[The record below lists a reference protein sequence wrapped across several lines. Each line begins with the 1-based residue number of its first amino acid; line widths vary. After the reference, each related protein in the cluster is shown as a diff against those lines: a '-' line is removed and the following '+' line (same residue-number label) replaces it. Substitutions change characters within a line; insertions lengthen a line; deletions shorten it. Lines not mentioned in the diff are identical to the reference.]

1 MLRPYCHALISQ
13 LKIQVLAKVGGQ
25 VQYLNKFWDSTMA
38 LSCKSLVTS
47 LALLSIAG
55 CTIIPGSH
63 FEGIDPGEQTQ
74 NLDKDLEK
82 VNIQIIDSSL
92 INEQKRGREAAK
104 PSLSTA
110 GLNVNDYEYK
120 LGIGDVLTIG
130 VWDHPELTI
139 PAAVQRTAE
148 FDGFRVQKNGTITYA
163 YAPNIQAEGK
173 TVSQVHN
180 ELVNRLARVIEDPQV
195 DVKVVGFRSQKA
207 YVTGEVSKP
216 GVYPVTE
223 IPLTLIDAL
232 NQAGGLTEAADWR
245 TVTFIRGNKT
255 EIIQLEDF
263 YAHGDISQNRLLQ
276 NGDIV
281 HVNRN
286 DKQKVFVLGD
296 VKKAGSVTLTRYG
309 LNLAEALSDTG
320 GLNENTADAN
330 GVFVLRKRNYEQTG
344 VLADVYQLHAKSIAA
359 LVLAEQFELQ
369 PHDIVYVT
377 SAPLARWNR
386 VISLLLPSISTVDNL
401 NDINN

>member
-1 MLRPYCHALISQ
+1 
-13 LKIQVLAKVGGQ
+13 
-25 VQYLNKFWDSTMA
+25 MA

-47 LALLSIAG
+47 LALLSLTG

-63 FEGIDPGEQTQ
+63 FEGFSPGEQTQ
-74 NLDKDLEK
+74 NLEQDLEK

-92 INEQKRGREAAK
+92 INEQKKARKAAK
-104 PSLSTA
+104 PISSLA
-110 GLNVNDYEYK
+110 GIDTKNYQYK
-120 LGIGDVLTIG
+120 LGVGDVLTIG

-148 FDGFRVQKNGTITYA
+148 FDGFRVQEDGTITYA
-163 YAPNIQAEGK
+163 YAPNIPAAGR
-173 TVSQVHN
+173 TVSEVRN
-180 ELVNRLARVIEDPQV
+180 ELVKRLSRVIEDPQV
-195 DVKVVGFRSQKA
+195 DIKIVGFRSQKA
-207 YVTGEVSKP
+207 YVTGEVNKP

-223 IPLTLIDAL
+223 VPLTLIDAL
-232 NQAGGLTEAADWR
+232 NQAGGLTDAADWR
-245 TVTFIRGNKT
+245 TVTFTRGDKT
-255 EIIQLEDF
+255 EVIELDDF

-286 DKQKVFVLGD
+286 DAQKVFVLGD
-296 VKKAGSVTLTRYG
+296 VKRAGSVTLNRYG
-309 LNLAEALSDTG
+309 LNLAQALSDTG

-330 GVFVLRKRNYEQTG
+330 GVFVLRKSNLEQTG
-344 VLADVYQLHAKSIAA
+344 ILANVYQLHAKNIAA

-386 VISLLLPSISTVDNL
+386 VISLLLPSVATVDNL
-401 NDINN
+401 DDIGTN

>member
-1 MLRPYCHALISQ
+1 
-13 LKIQVLAKVGGQ
+13 
-25 VQYLNKFWDSTMA
+25 MA
-38 LSCKSLVTS
+38 LSCKSLITS
-47 LALLSIAG
+47 LALLSVTG

-63 FEGIDPGEQTQ
+63 FEGIESGEQTQ
-74 NLDKDLEK
+74 NLEQDLEK

-92 INEQKRGREAAK
+92 IKQQKQTRASAK
-104 PSLSTA
+104 PISNTA
-110 GLNVNDYEYK
+110 GVNVSNYQYK
-120 LGIGDVLTIG
+120 LGVGDVLTIG

-148 FDGFRVQKNGTITYA
+148 FDGFRVQEDGTITYA
-163 YAPNIQAEGK
+163 YAPDIPAAGRTISE
-173 TVSQVHN
+173 VRD
-180 ELVNRLARVIEDPQV
+180 ELVKRLSRVIEDPQI
-195 DVKVVGFRSQKA
+195 DIKIVGFRSQKA
-207 YVTGEVSKP
+207 YVTGEVNKP

-223 IPLTLIDAL
+223 VPLTLIDAL

-245 TVTFIRGNKT
+245 TVTFTRGDKT
-255 EIIQLEDF
+255 EVIELDDF

-281 HVNRN
+281 HVSRN
-286 DKQKVFVLGD
+286 DAQKVFVLGD
-296 VKKAGSVTLTRYG
+296 VKRAGSVTLNRYG
-309 LNLAEALSDTG
+309 LNLAQALSDTG

-330 GVFVLRKRNYEQTG
+330 GVFVLRKSNFEETG
-344 VLADVYQLHAKSIAA
+344 VLANVYQLHAKNIAA

-386 VISLLLPSISTVDNL
+386 VISLLLPSVSTVDNL

>member
-1 MLRPYCHALISQ
+1 
-13 LKIQVLAKVGGQ
+13 
-25 VQYLNKFWDSTMA
+25 MA
-38 LSCKSLVTS
+38 LSCKTLVASFT
-47 LALLSIAG
+47 LLTMTG

-63 FEGIDPGEQTQ
+63 FEGIESGEKTR
-74 NLDKDLEK
+74 NLEQDLEK

-92 INEQKRGREAAK
+92 IYQQKQASKKIK
-104 PSLSTA
+104 PPSNLDGIDTH
-110 GLNVNDYEYK
+110 DYEYK
-120 LGIGDVLTIG
+120 LGVGDVLTIG

-148 FDGFRVQKNGTITYA
+148 FDGFRVQADGTITYA
-163 YAPNIQAEGK
+163 YAPNIPAAGK
-173 TVSQVHN
+173 TVGQIHK
-180 ELVNRLARVIEDPQV
+180 ELVKRLSRVIEDPQV
-195 DVKVVGFRSQKA
+195 DIKVVGFRSQKT
-207 YVTGEVSKP
+207 YITGEVTKP

-245 TVTFIRGNKT
+245 TVTFTRGEKT
-255 EIIQLEDF
+255 EVIKLDDF

-276 NGDIV
+276 HGDIV

-286 DKQKVFVLGD
+286 DLQSVFVLGD
-296 VKKAGSVTLTRYG
+296 VKKAGSVDVNRYG
-309 LNLAEALSDTG
+309 LNLAEALSESG
-320 GLNENTADAN
+320 GLNENTANAN
-330 GVFVLRKRNYEQTG
+330 GVFVLRKRDLEKDG
-344 VLADVYQLHAKSIAA
+344 IIADVYQLHAKNVAA

-386 VISLLLPSISTVDNL
+386 VISLLLPSIATVDSIDDL
-401 NDINN
+401 ATRQ